1 MLGIFSLT
9 TGQFPKFAA
18 RGGTSRENLALQNVQ
33 ARLRMVLAYL
43 FAQLMLWVR
52 ARPGG
57 LLVLGSANVD
67 EALRGYM
74 TKYDCSS
81 ADINPIGGIS
91 KTDLKQFLILAR
103 KRFSLSALDS
113 ILSAPPTAELEPL
126 VEGKL
131 AQTDEQDM
139 GMSYNE
145 LSQYGRL
152 RKPGCCGPYSMFMN
166 LVHTW
171 GKERD
176 LTPQEVANKVKLF
189 FRYLAI
195 DIQIYYITTD
205 MHEYMVSLLL

>member
-1 MLGIFSLT
+1 MIG
-9 TGQFPKFAA
+9 
-18 RGGTSRENLALQNVQ
+18 Q
-33 ARLRMVLAYL
+33 ARLRMVLSYL

-52 ARPGG
+52 SRAGG

-91 KTDLKQFLILAR
+91 KTDLKSFLQLAR
-103 KRFSLSALDS
+103 SRFSLSSLDT
-113 ILSAPPTAELEPL
+113 ILTAPPTAELEPL

-131 AQTDEQDM
+131 AQTDEEDM
-139 GMSYNE
+139 GMSYDE

-152 RKPGCCGPYSMFMN
+152 RKPGNCGPYSMFMK

-171 GKERD
+171 GQQRQ
-176 LTPQEVANKVKLF
+176 LSPLEVANKVKLF
-189 FRYLAI
+189 FR
-195 DIQIYYITTD
+195 
-205 MHEYMVSLLL
+205 

>member
-1 MLGIFSLT
+1 
-9 TGQFPKFAA
+9 
-18 RGGTSRENLALQNVQ
+18 
-33 ARLRMVLAYL
+33 MVLSYL

-52 ARPGG
+52 SRAGG

-91 KTDLKQFLILAR
+91 KTDLKSFLQLAR
-103 KRFSLSALDS
+103 SRFSLSSLDT
-113 ILSAPPTAELEPL
+113 ILTAPPTAELEPL

-131 AQTDEQDM
+131 AQTDEEDM
-139 GMSYNE
+139 GMSYDE

-152 RKPGCCGPYSMFMN
+152 RKPGNCGPYSMFMK

-171 GKERD
+171 GQERQ
-176 LTPQEVANKVKLF
+176 LSPQEVAAKVKLF
-189 FRYLAI
+189 FRYDFYLLFPTMSDNSTRSLHVWSTTK
-195 DIQIYYITTD
+195 DIKRTFSFKFY
-205 MHEYMVSLLL
+205 LLLYKSFLMVFIMV